1 MKKIIISNFK
11 MNTVPTEM
19 KAYSMALAT
28 KTADS
33 KNQII
38 VCPPCTH
45 FAIAR
50 QFLDGSKILLGAQ
63 NVAEAEKGAYTGEV
77 SASML
82 KDSGV
87 EYVIIGHSERRNK
100 FKETDKVVNKKIK
113 TALASGLKVILC
125 VGENLTT
132 RQSKQAATFVKKQ
145 LDDCL
150 KGIYENELESIIIA
164 YEPIW
169 AIGTGKTATVKDI
182 QSMTN
187 TLRKE
192 ISYLY
197 SDKAGEQVN
206 IVYGGSVDIVNYK
219 KILILPCL
227 NGVLIGGASLN
238 VDNFAVICRENY

>member
-38 VCPPCTH
+38 VCPPYTH

-113 TALASGLKVILC
+113 TYSLRRRELDNKTIKTSG
-125 VGENLTT
+125 
-132 RQSKQAATFVKKQ
+132 
-145 LDDCL
+145 
-150 KGIYENELESIIIA
+150 
-164 YEPIW
+164 
-169 AIGTGKTATVKDI
+169 
-182 QSMTN
+182 
-187 TLRKE
+187 
-192 ISYLY
+192 
-197 SDKAGEQVN
+197 
-206 IVYGGSVDIVNYK
+206 
-219 KILILPCL
+219 
-227 NGVLIGGASLN
+227 
-238 VDNFAVICRENY
+238 NFC